1 MKIKY
6 ISSLLALA
14 IIVLILLIKWNV
26 VNDVDTKIGENIYQ
40 LHDHFVSTIISGIG
54 TLGSTIGIISTLFL
68 FMFIFAWLEKGFI
81 AAGVLFI
88 TVFLGNIGNKLLKAL
103 MARER
108 PALPQHIE
116 DGYSFPS
123 GHVMVGGLL
132 LGMIAY
138 NLMKRT
144 SQKSMKQ
151 TIFYVTSI
159 LILLIG
165 FSRLLEGEHFLTDV
179 IGGILAG
186 SIMLIEMI
194 KLEKFVHQI
203 LKNRKIKKDVPL

>member
-14 IIVLILLIKWNV
+14 FIVLILLIKWNV
-26 VNDVDTKIGENIYQ
+26 VKDVDTKIGDNIYQ
-40 LHDHFVSTIISGIG
+40 IHDHVVSTIISGIG
-54 TLGSTIGIISTLFL
+54 TLGSTIGIISILFL

-81 AAGVLFI
+81 SAGVLFI
-88 TVFLGNIGNKLLKAL
+88 TVLLGNIGNKVLKAL
-103 MARER
+103 VARER
-108 PALPQHIE
+108 PAFPQYIE

-123 GHVMVGGLL
+123 GHVMVGVLL
-132 LGMIAY
+132 FGMIAY

-144 SQKSMKQ
+144 SQKSIKQ
-151 TIFYVTSI
+151 TIFYVTSV

-179 IGGILAG
+179 IGGILVG
-186 SIMLIEMI
+186 SIMLMGMI
-194 KLEKFVHQI
+194 KLDKYVHQI
-203 LKNRKIKKDVPL
+203 LKNRKVKKDVAL